1 MRTLDV
7 KFTPEARARIV
18 QFLASIRDY
27 EPTLALMKGWTD
39 SDPELRWRYGAW
51 APAHVERLG
60 PAFEGQ
66 GHPLLYS
73 VDGFVV
79 AIPQYQFIPEL
90 EGKTLGL
97 GNGEELTVLVREPG
111 V

>member
-7 KFTPEARARIV
+7 KFTPEARARIL

-27 EPTLALMKGWTD
+27 EPTLTLMKGGTG
-39 SDPELRWRYGAW
+39 SDPELRWSYGAY
-51 APAHVERLG
+51 APKNLEVLGLEFQRL
-60 PAFEGQ
+60 

-73 VDGFVV
+73 VDSLRV
-79 AIPQYQFIPEL
+79 AIPQYQFVPEL

-97 GNGEELTVLVREPG
+97 GKGGLTVHIREPG